1 MKLIVV
7 ATIYFFYSSLSFG
20 QEMNKME
27 WYNEPT
33 EWNIENGKLILSVTP
48 QTDYWRITH
57 YGFTVDDGPFYYS
70 KRGGEFEVS
79 VKITGKYKSRYDQMG
94 LMLRIDEKH
103 WIKTGIEYVDGVYNF
118 STVTTNDYSSWSVIE
133 LQEKPSSIWIR
144 AIRKKDAVEIYYS
157 LDGKKYTMSNLAYLP
172 QQKPLMVGMMA
183 ASPDGDGF
191 EAIFEDF
198 SIKHLPDE
206 RRLEWLEKKQ
216 IGIKIGDNFSNW
228 LEFPADNSEEG
239 NFKNPDRF

>member
-7 ATIYFFYSSLSFG
+7 ATICLFISSLGFG

-27 WYNEPT
+27 WYNEPA
-33 EWNIENGKLILSVTP
+33 EWNIENGKLIMSVTP

-94 LMLRIDEKH
+94 LMLRIDENH

-144 AIRKKDAVEIYYS
+144 AIRKIDAVEIYYS

-198 SIKHLPDE
+198 NIKHLPDE
-206 RRLEWLEKKQ
+206 RRLEWLEKNK
-216 IGIKIGDNFSNW
+216 
-228 LEFPADNSEEG
+228 
-239 NFKNPDRF
+239 

>member
-94 LMLRIDEKH
+94 LMFRIDEKH
-103 WIKTGIEYVDGVYNF
+103 WIKTGVEYVDGVYNF

-206 RRLEWLEKKQ
+206 RRLEWLEKNK
-216 IGIKIGDNFSNW
+216 
-228 LEFPADNSEEG
+228 
-239 NFKNPDRF
+239 